1 MKEAITSLE
10 YWFLEALD
18 TIETLKPE
26 VKSLKKGIEVRGS
39 APLDRER
46 EARIEAP
53 KPPIFKGVHD
63 AQEMENILWH
73 LENYFMCSQVRS
85 DENKNNTAML
95 YISEM
100 AML

>member
-1 MKEAITSLE
+1 M
-10 YWFLEALD
+10 
-18 TIETLKPE
+18 
-26 VKSLKKGIEVRGS
+26 
-39 APLDRER
+39 
-46 EARIEAP
+46 EAP